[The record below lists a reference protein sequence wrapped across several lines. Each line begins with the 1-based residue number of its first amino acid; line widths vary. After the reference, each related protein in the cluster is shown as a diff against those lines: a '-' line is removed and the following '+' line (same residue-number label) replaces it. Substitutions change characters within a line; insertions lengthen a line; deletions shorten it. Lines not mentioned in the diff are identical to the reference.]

1 MKQAPLLKKQR
12 SNKNPNTVEDRQKKA
27 EKKCRKAKTIKR
39 IRLIVE
45 NITADFLYGYD
56 AEKAKAP
63 TLLKIDYLSNNT
75 FLSLKEQCRKGT
87 QLNLLSSTE
96 RDGILYP
103 AHIIYEP
110 DFLIDVS
117 TLSAQ
122 IKSYGI
128 SPLSYII
135 TKLSAHESTAPI
147 MLGGAANR
155 FMDDC
160 LNHYREVGDEAKER
174 ELFFQSMRS
183 DFSDYALSY
192 LASTEITKKFFEEAE
207 KQFENIHS
215 SVWNL
220 FPSPSVGLQ
229 RGHAMVEPSFI
240 CEALGLRGRMDVL
253 SANCLCLVE
262 LKSGKADERNRENPR
277 PREEHCI
284 QTALY
289 KEILYY
295 NLGCAPSKIKAFLFY
310 SRYPSFFDDKV
321 TKNQMSEVMAL
332 RNAIVYN
339 EYKLKETGIRPF
351 LPMLTVENIN
361 ERGLSGRFFD
371 NYLRK
376 PLDHV
381 INTLNEADQV
391 EMDYFDTFFRFTER
405 EQFLSKIGD
414 KKSCTSRGFSNV
426 WNKSEEEKL
435 LSGDILFGKL
445 SIAPCEMAVE
455 TIYLCI
461 SDTPTE
467 ALPNFRQGEM
477 VQIYNYKKK
486 GDNVTN
492 KQVFRAIIEK
502 WTENYV
508 VLRLAFKQPQTSI
521 FSVGEIYAM
530 EHDFTD
536 SSFSQA
542 YRGLFSFLKAPQHRR
557 DILLGRCLPER
568 ESNIKLCKNHVN
580 AEISE
585 IVEKAKQARDLFLL
599 TGPPGTGKTSI
610 AIRSMTEEFLLSYPE
625 NESIL
630 LLAYTNRAVDELCS
644 MIESIKSENIEYLR
658 IGSENACAVQFRDR
672 LIERALGNC
681 SNRKAAADKLMSVR
695 VIVSTIAGLCGKLDL
710 FRLKR
715 FKTAIVD
722 EASQVLETQLLPLLS
737 SQSNGMESISKF
749 ILVGDERQLP
759 AVVMQTQEESKVEN
773 INLNDAGITSCSLS
787 LFERLKNLLRMRN
800 ATKDFT
806 SLLRYQGRMHTD
818 ICDFV
823 CHTFY
828 EGKIAPVPLPHQIEK
843 TPFPIHCGKWERYV
857 ATTRLGF
864 LPVQPANSSNSSPK
878 ANAEE
883 ADTVCNLTKTL
894 IELYEKN
901 GMPFS
906 SEKSIGI
913 IVPFRAQIE
922 SVRLAL
928 RKAEIRGTDDIT
940 IDTVEC
946 FQGSQ
951 RDIIIFSTTISQPYQ
966 KEILSSVSLTG
977 KDDTDRKLN
986 VAITRARKQV
996 FIVGNPLLLS
1006 DMPQYLAY
1014 IKAAKEPEA

>member
-1 MKQAPLLKKQR
+1 MEHKQQETAK
-12 SNKNPNTVEDRQKKA
+12 EHHG
-27 EKKCRKAKTIKR
+27 AKTKKR

-45 NITADFLYGYD
+45 EVTDDFLYGYD
-56 AEKAKAP
+56 AEKD
-63 TLLKIDYLSNNT
+63 TSFGLLKIDYLINNT
-75 FLSLKEQCRKGT
+75 FIGLKEQCDKGT

-122 IKSYGI
+122 IKSYGN
-128 SPLSYII
+128 SPLSYLI

-160 LNHYREVGDEAKER
+160 LNHYREVGSEAEER

-192 LASTEITKKFFEEAE
+192 LASTEITNKFFEEAK
-207 KQFENIHS
+207 KQFENIHR
-215 SVWNL
+215 SVWNA
-220 FPSPSVGLQ
+220 FPSPSIGLE
-229 RGHAMVEPSFI
+229 RKNAMVEPSFV

-253 SANCLCLVE
+253 SSDNLCLVE
-262 LKSGKADERNRENPR
+262 LKSGKANELNRENPH
-277 PREEHCI
+277 PKEEHSI

-310 SRYPSFFDDKV
+310 SRYPLFFDDKV
-321 TKNQMSEVMAL
+321 SKNQMSEVMAL

-339 EYKLKETGIRPF
+339 EYRFKDTGIRPF

-361 ERGLSGRFFD
+361 KRGLSGRFFD

-376 PLDHV
+376 PIDNV
-381 INTLNEADQV
+381 INTLNKADAL
-391 EMDYFDTFFRFTER
+391 EMDYFDAFFRFTER

-414 KKSCTSRGFSNV
+414 KSKDSSRGFANV

-435 LSGDILFGKL
+435 ISGDILFGKL
-445 SIAPCEMAVE
+445 SIASCNAAVE
-455 TIYLCI
+455 TLYICI
-461 SDTPTE
+461 SDTPTD

-477 VQIYNYKKK
+477 VQIYRHKKK

-502 WTENYV
+502 WTEKHV
-508 VLRLAFKQPQTSI
+508 CLRLTFKQPQA
-521 FSVGEIYAM
+521 SVFFVGDVYAM

-542 YRGLFSFLKAPQHRR
+542 YRGLFSFLKAPKHRR
-557 DILLGRCLPER
+557 DLLTGRCLPER
-568 ESNIKLCKNHVN
+568 DENVKLCKTHIN

-585 IVEKAKQARDLFLL
+585 IVEKAKQARDFFLL

-610 AIRSMTEEFLLSYPE
+610 AIRSMTEEFLLSCPQS
-625 NESIL
+625 ESIL

-644 MIESIKSENIEYLR
+644 MIESIKGMDTEYMR
-658 IGSENACAVQFRDR
+658 IGSENACALQFRER
-672 LIERALGNC
+672 LIEKALGKC
-681 SNRKAAADKLMSVR
+681 SNRKAAAERLSSVR
-695 VIVSTIAGLCGKLDL
+695 IVVSTIAGLSGRLDL
-710 FRLKR
+710 FRLKH

-737 SQSNGMESISKF
+737 SQSSGRESISKF

-773 INLNDAGITSCSLS
+773 TNLNKAGITSCSLS
-787 LFERLKNLLRMRN
+787 LFERLKTLLLMRN

-806 SLLRYQGRMHTD
+806 ALLRYQGRMHTE
-818 ICDFV
+818 ISDFV
-823 CHTFY
+823 CRAFY
-828 EGKIAPVPLPHQIEK
+828 DGKIAPVPLPHQIEK
-843 TPFPIHCGKWERYV
+843 IPFSVYCGKWETYV

-864 LPVQPANSSNSSPK
+864 LPVTPSCSTMSSPK

-883 ADTVCNLTKTL
+883 ASAVCRLTKTL
-894 IELYEKN
+894 FSLYEKN
-901 GMPFS
+901 NMAFS
-906 SEKSIGI
+906 AEKSIGI

-922 SVRLAL
+922 SVRLAM
-928 RKAEIRGTDDIT
+928 RKAGIKESDDIT
-940 IDTVEC
+940 TDTVEC

-951 RDIIIFSTTISQPYQ
+951 RDIIIFSTTISQSYQ

-977 KDDTDRKLN
+977 ENDTDRKLN

-996 FIVGNPLLLS
+996 FIVGNPILLS
-1006 DMPQYLAY
+1006 DMPQYRAY
-1014 IKAAKEPEA
+1014 IKAAKEPDV